1 MLARRLGLL
10 DVLAIGINAIVGS
23 GVFSMPDDMHRNMGG
38 FSPLAYALCALVLIP
53 WNNVDALMLRQD
65 VADAIREKRFH
76 VYAVST
82 VEEGIELL
90 TGVAAGLPAAD
101 GTYAPSSVYGRAEAR
116 LQKFHDA
123 LVARREAR

>member
-1 MLARRLGLL
+1 NEKIEAFFDICTAKGGLT
-10 DVLAIGINAIVGS
+10 GTQG
-23 GVFSMPDDMHRNMGG
+23 
-38 FSPLAYALCALVLIP
+38 VLIP

-123 LVARREAR
+123 LATRREAR